1 MNFTRTDLFVIIA
14 GFCLLTLLVA
24 MVLPALGHSRP
35 YSYTKHCT
43 NNLKQIGLAMQM
55 YFSDGSETI
64 MPHNNGA
71 RYLQSHDHISRLF
84 ELEPE
89 ILSCRA
95 KRNEPQ
101 YKSVYV
107 MQRGVEGTSF
117 EDIENPSSSITMDG
131 DEYGHM
137 QVHKNGCKLNV
148 LFGDGHVES
157 IAP

>member
-1 MNFTRTDLFVIIA
+1 MKFTLLELLVIIA
-14 GFCLLTLLVA
+14 VICFIIALI
-24 MVLPALGHSRP
+24 LPALGHTRTNTGP
-35 YSYTKHCT
+35 KRCT
-43 NNLKQIGLAMQM
+43 SNLKQIGTAMIM
-55 YFSDGSETI
+55 YFSDGSETK

-71 RYLQSHDHISRLF
+71 RYLQSHDNISRLF

-101 YKSVYV
+101 YKGVYV